1 MTNMWTV
8 FKYELRQK
16 LRSKSYLLITF
27 GVPLL
32 AIVAFYGYRA
42 YQDSRESKDEP
53 ARPFTE
59 VNEQSMVIGYVDQT
73 EAGLFPAPDT
83 YPPAVCQPTEDETVA
98 LLASDS
104 SADVRQDLIK
114 RISSPYCMRQGV
126 RHIDSLETG
135 LQALEDEAIEVLYV
149 VEEDFPETGELS
161 VYSDSFSLETASND
175 DVFKDYLFRSLL
187 VNVGPDAYELLYLRL
202 RDPGNVVEH
211 RIADSGET
219 EQGNEDQNFI
229 LTYGFGLAMMLALFW
244 GGGYLMQSVVQE
256 KESRIIEII
265 LSSVRP
271 EPLLAGKILA
281 MGVVALIQVVT
292 IVGTF
297 VYLIS
302 QADTIVDSLGKV
314 EIAPERLAIMGVYF
328 VLGFLLF
335 GSLMAAIGALVNNS
349 RESQNYVTFVTLPA
363 VVPFFFISIF
373 AEEPNSTLAVIFSL
387 IPLTAPLSMSM
398 RVSVTDVPLPQLA
411 ASLALLVVA
420 VILAVWLAARLF
432 RVNMLMTGNIPKLR
446 DIPKL
451 LLKA

>member
-1 MTNMWTV
+1 
-8 FKYELRQK
+8 
-16 LRSKSYLLITF
+16 
-27 GVPLL
+27 
-32 AIVAFYGYRA
+32 
-42 YQDSRESKDEP
+42 
-53 ARPFTE
+53 
-59 VNEQSMVIGYVDQT
+59 
-73 EAGLFPAPDT
+73 
-83 YPPAVCQPTEDETVA
+83 
-98 LLASDS
+98 
-104 SADVRQDLIK
+104 
-114 RISSPYCMRQGV
+114 
-126 RHIDSLETG
+126 
-135 LQALEDEAIEVLYV
+135 
-149 VEEDFPETGELS
+149 

-256 KESRIIEII
+256 KKSRIIEII

-281 MGVVALIQVVT
+281 MGVVALIQVVA

-297 VYLIS
+297 VFLIS

>member
-1 MTNMWTV
+1 
-8 FKYELRQK
+8 
-16 LRSKSYLLITF
+16 
-27 GVPLL
+27 
-32 AIVAFYGYRA
+32 
-42 YQDSRESKDEP
+42 
-53 ARPFTE
+53 
-59 VNEQSMVIGYVDQT
+59 
-73 EAGLFPAPDT
+73 
-83 YPPAVCQPTEDETVA
+83 
-98 LLASDS
+98 
-104 SADVRQDLIK
+104 
-114 RISSPYCMRQGV
+114 MRQGV
-126 RHIDSLETG
+126 RHFESLETG

-281 MGVVALIQVVT
+281 MGVVALIQVVA

-297 VYLIS
+297 VFLIS